1 MRDCETAVMAQ
12 STVVDPAGASA
23 RRPWTVV
30 LPVKGGPA
38 AKSRLAPPQIER
50 VPWHPDRRVT
60 SGLAA
65 AIAAD
70 TVAAVTGCARVG
82 CTVVVTTDDVA
93 HHDAEQAGAVVV
105 SESAAGGGLSAAVTD
120 GLTWVARRAWTAGP
134 VAVLL
139 ADLPALRPQ
148 DLEQAL
154 DAADAALTDGAP
166 MVAVPDADQIGTV
179 LLAAGSS
186 DALDHA
192 FGADSLAA
200 HRRRGARILDLDLP
214 RLRRDVDTPRDLL
227 AALAMGCG
235 PRTTAVAAVLART
248 GGYAGLVQATVHR
261 FDPETGSGSVLTD
274 DGTVLP
280 FDAEAFATSP
290 LRLLRIGQRLT
301 VTVEGSSA
309 TAHVTGLALETVGI
323 VPVERATP

>member
-1 MRDCETAVMAQ
+1 MAQ
-12 STVVDPAGASA
+12 STVADPTGAPA
-23 RRPWTVV
+23 RRRWTVV

-38 AKSRLAPPQIER
+38 AKSRLTPPH
-50 VPWHPDRRVT
+50 VDHSPWRTARRAA

-70 TVAAVTGCARVG
+70 TVAAVTACARVG

-93 HHDAEQAGAVVV
+93 RQDAEQAGAVVV
-105 SESAAGGGLSAAVTD
+105 PESRAGRGLSAAVTD
-120 GLTWVARRAWTAGP
+120 GLSWVARRVQTDGP
-134 VAVLL
+134 VVVLL

-148 DLEQAL
+148 DLA
-154 DAADAALTDGAP
+154 AALEAAAAALAEGAP
-166 MVAVPDADQIGTV
+166 MVAVPDADQVGTV
-179 LLAAGSS
+179 LLAAGSP

-200 HRRRGARILDLDLP
+200 HRHRGARILDLGLP

-235 PRTTAVAAVLART
+235 ARTTAVAADLARA

-274 DGTVLP
+274 QGTVLP
-280 FDAEAFATSP
+280 FDAEAFATSG

-301 VTVEGSSA
+301 VAVEGSGA
-309 TAHVTGLALETVGI
+309 AVRVTGMLLETVGV
-323 VPVERATP
+323 VPTERASP